1 MSELRV
7 GLIGGSGLGEALGAQ
22 GAGARR
28 HELDTPFGRP
38 SDAIIETTWD
48 GVTVFLLSRHGP
60 GHLLNP
66 SRVPYR
72 ANVYALKQLGCTHVL
87 ATGAVG
93 SLREEYKPTDLV
105 IVDQVIDKTHQR
117 DATFFENAAV
127 HVEFAEPF
135 DPVLRRLV
143 LEAAKEAAK
152 EVGSDGVGGDG
163 VNAGNVADASTPS
176 LGNPL
181 TPSPSFTVHDRGCY
195 VAMEGP
201 AFSTR
206 AESLM
211 HRLWGGDLIG
221 MTAMPEAK
229 LVREAE
235 MGYALIALV
244 TDYDC
249 WRQPPAP
256 KDAQEKAD
264 PFVLLKEILGN
275 LKTASDNAVRLVRST
290 VALMAERREELTS
303 SPALRALELGIW
315 SDRSRIPRQ
324 EVERLRTL
332 WGKYFADANEPQP
345 SDDDGHP
352 DASRIGTETS
362 HEATS

>member
-7 GLIGGSGLGEALGAQ
+7 GLIGGSGLGEALAAGGAE
-22 GAGARR
+22 GVKR
-28 HELDTPFGRP
+28 HAIDTPFGRP
-38 SDAIIETTWD
+38 SDAIVETAWD
-48 GVTVFLLSRHGP
+48 GVPVFLLSRHGP

-72 ANVYALKQLGCTHVL
+72 ANIFALKSLGCTHVL
-87 ATGAVG
+87 ASGAVG
-93 SLREEYKPTDLV
+93 SLREEYKPTELV
-105 IVDQVIDKTHQR
+105 IPDQLIDKTHQR
-117 DATFFENAAV
+117 DTTFFENVAV

-135 DPVLRRLV
+135 DPVVRRIV
-143 LEAAKEAAK
+143 LEAAREGS
-152 EVGSDGVGGDG
+152 VGVSEYRGVGVDS
-163 VNAGNVADASTPS
+163 STPTS
-176 LGNPL
+176 PHPDTPTPPL
-181 TPSPSFTVHDRGCY
+181 TVHDRGCY

-229 LVREAE
+229 LAREAE

-249 WRQPPAP
+249 WRRPAP
-256 KDAQEKAD
+256 SAVEGKPATKDTQEKAD
-264 PFVLLKEILGN
+264 PFVLLKEIIGN
-275 LKTASDNAVRLVRST
+275 LKTASDNAMRLMRRT
-290 VALMAERREELTS
+290 VALMSQREGELAA

-315 SDRSRIPRQ
+315 SDRTRIPPQ
-324 EVERLRTL
+324 EIERLRPL
-332 WGKYFADANEPQP
+332 WGKYF
-345 SDDDGHP
+345 
-352 DASRIGTETS
+352 ETS
-362 HEATS
+362 NGSP

>member
-1 MSELRV
+1 MGELRV
-7 GLIGGSGLGEALGAQ
+7 GLIGGSGLGEALRGSTE
-22 GAGARR
+22 GRR
-28 HELDTPFGRP
+28 HEVDTPFGRP
-38 SDAIIETTWD
+38 SDAIVETTWD

-72 ANVYALKQLGCTHVL
+72 ANVFALKHLGCTHVL
-87 ATGAVG
+87 ASGAIG
-93 SLREEYKPTDLV
+93 SLREEYKPTHLV
-105 IVDQVIDKTHQR
+105 VPDQVIDKTYNR
-117 DATFFENAAV
+117 DGTFFERAAV

-135 DPVLRRLV
+135 DPVLRRIV
-143 LEAAKEAAK
+143 LDAAKAPGEDSAT
-152 EVGSDGVGGDG
+152 V
-163 VNAGNVADASTPS
+163 
-176 LGNPL
+176 
-181 TPSPSFTVHDRGCY
+181 VHDRGCY

-229 LVREAE
+229 LAREAE

-249 WRQPPAP
+249 WRHPPAT
-256 KDAQEKAD
+256 KDTEQKAD
-264 PFVLLKEILGN
+264 AFLLLKEIIGN
-275 LKTASDNAVRLVRST
+275 LKTASDNAMRLMRRT
-290 VALMAERREELTS
+290 VSLMSQRQGELMA

-315 SDRSRIPRQ
+315 SDKQRIDPQ
-324 EVERLRTL
+324 EVERLRPL
-332 WGKYFADANEPQP
+332 WGRYFASGA
-345 SDDDGHP
+345 
-352 DASRIGTETS
+352 GTETS
-362 HEATS
+362 HDST